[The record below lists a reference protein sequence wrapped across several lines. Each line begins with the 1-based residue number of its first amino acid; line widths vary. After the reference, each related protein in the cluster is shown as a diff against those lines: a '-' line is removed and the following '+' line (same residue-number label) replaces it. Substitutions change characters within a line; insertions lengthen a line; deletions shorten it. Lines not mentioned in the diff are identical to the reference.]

1 MRKNSKK
8 WNSGVSEHMKTYP
21 AESELK
27 RNLSGLFLKW
37 MHIAEFT
44 ALRTVCGLE
53 IYYPGFLTLQADS
66 LPSEPQEKPYLSL
79 VGVVQKLTQCCK
91 STIVVQLCPILCD
104 GLQHARLP
112 CPSSFPGACSNS
124 VMPSSH
130 LFVIPFSSC
139 LLSFPASGSF
149 PVSQLFAS
157 GSQSIGASAS
167 ALVLLM
173 NIQDLFPLG
182 MTGLI
187 SL

>member
-37 MHIAEFT
+37 MHVAEFT

-91 STIVVQLCPILCD
+91 STIVVVQLFSCVRFFVMDCSMPGFPVLHHFLELAQTQWCHPAISLSSPSPLAFCLSQHQ
-104 GLQHARLP
+104 GLFQWVNSLHQVVKVLELQLQH
-112 CPSSFPGACSNS
+112 
-124 VMPSSH
+124 
-130 LFVIPFSSC
+130 
-139 LLSFPASGSF
+139 
-149 PVSQLFAS
+149 
-157 GSQSIGASAS
+157 
-167 ALVLLM
+167 
-173 NIQDLFPLG
+173 
-182 MTGLI
+182 
-187 SL
+187 